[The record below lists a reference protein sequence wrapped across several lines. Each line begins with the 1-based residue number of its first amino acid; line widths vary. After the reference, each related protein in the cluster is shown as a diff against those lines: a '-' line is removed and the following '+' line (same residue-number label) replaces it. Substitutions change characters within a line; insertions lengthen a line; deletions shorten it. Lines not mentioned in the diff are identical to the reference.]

1 LNAVNSYT
9 GATTVNAGTLL
20 VNGSTSSSS
29 TVAVNN
35 NSTVLGG
42 TGTIG
47 GAVNVNAG
55 AVINAGPQ
63 GADGTSASV
72 GTLTTGALTLAS
84 TATFHIDA
92 FGTATNEW
100 DKVVVNGSASLG
112 SSTLEVIIA
121 SGLSFNPGD
130 TYTLIDANAI
140 SGTFSGIADNSLQT
154 FSGYE
159 FIAHYDLGGD
169 GNFELVAVPEPGTWF
184 AAVLALAAIGFSQRK
199 RLRACASSAAK
210 KHS

>member
-1 LNAVNSYT
+1 
-9 GATTVNAGTLL
+9 VNAGALL

-42 TGTIG
+42 TGAIG

-84 TATFHIDA
+84 TATFHVDA

-100 DKVVVNGSASLG
+100 DKVVVNGSANLG
-112 SSTLEVIIA
+112 SSTLDVIIA
-121 SGLSFNPGD
+121 SGLTFTPD
-130 TYTLIDANAI
+130 TVYTLLDATAL
-140 SGTFSGIADNSLQT
+140 SGTFNGIADNQLVT
-154 FSGYE
+154 FSGYQFTADYTATE
-159 FIAHYDLGGD
+159 FDLI
-169 GNFELVAVPEPGTWF
+169 AVPEPSTWF
-184 AAVLALAAIGFSQRK
+184 AAALALGAIGFAQRK
-199 RLRACASSAAK
+199 RMRACASSAVK
-210 KHS
+210 SILNF